1 MRRILGMF
9 FAVAAVVGM
18 TAGEARAQMTMSS
31 FKGYLTGHVGAVT
44 AGDVSEGNPA
54 FGVSVSVQEGSGWGA
69 ELDVAR
75 TDDVEV
81 AGTQVLDVNTYM
93 VNAAWVRPLGR
104 IRPFGVGGVG
114 VMQVDGCAF
123 CGREATTY
131 DLGFTAGGGVHVI
144 LNDWAAVRGDARY
157 IWTGADH
164 PDLGRPA
171 NFKFWRLS
179 AGFTFMWAV
188 LP

>member
-1 MRRILGMF
+1 MS
-9 FAVAAVVGM
+9 FAIAALVAV
-18 TAGEARAQMTMSS
+18 TAGEARAQMSMTS
-31 FKGYLTGHVGAVT
+31 FKGFLTGHVGAVT
-44 AGDVSEGNPA
+44 SCDVSDGAPT

-69 ELDVAR
+69 ELDFAHAG
-75 TDDVEV
+75 DVEV

-93 VNAAWVRPLGR
+93 VNAAWVRPAGR
-104 IRPFGVGGVG
+104 IGPFGVGGIG
-114 VMQVDGCAF
+114 VMHVDGCAF

-131 DLGFTAGGGVHVI
+131 DFGFTAGGGVHV
-144 LNDWAAVRGDARY
+144 LLTDWAAVSGSARY
-157 IWTGADH
+157 LWTGADH
-164 PDLGRPA
+164 PDLGRPE